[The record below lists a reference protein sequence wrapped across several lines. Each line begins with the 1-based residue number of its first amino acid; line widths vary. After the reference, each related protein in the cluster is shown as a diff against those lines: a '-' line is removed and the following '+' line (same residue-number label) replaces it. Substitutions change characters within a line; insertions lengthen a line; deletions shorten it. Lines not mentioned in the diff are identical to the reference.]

1 VFLQTGTRFSRIR
14 IPVILDKSE
23 IPGKMLMRRSEALK
37 RLDKKSRNKLRAIL
51 SNGESNAIISL
62 GQLRAKLGKDQ
73 LDALEVILNSSA
85 LLKAVRMSAPFSKK
99 PPFTDT
105 LQTYRG
111 GGLEELLSIIEN
123 RAIEFRER
131 LIRVAKSLHE
141 IDEAYAASDIESCR
155 QLICASIAL
164 DGWSHAILR
173 RIVLIRENGP
183 EGDEKIEELVQQ
195 ADIKAVTVSSLIHLY
210 SRDQNYLTIKR
221 SILNLADRGTINR
234 YSRTISR
241 LPVQPF
247 ARNKEDLTAFLSEVE
262 KCSLIDAII
271 LAKFNSHLFRI
282 KDYPA
287 IDEIANKLGQ
297 INLFNSLVAT
307 YDSDDMNSEDAFY
320 KQSSAWLEYEPI
332 RQYRILLDNYYDC
345 SREDFE
351 DIPEEFCSTLHYWVG
366 DATLNE
372 LVGNAQ
378 FTKHPYE
385 SLARLELSG
394 TATRSAIFNYW
405 LYHSDG
411 QIGFE
416 RGDLFTLMGLT
427 RDLSRTIPIKSVR
440 TAAKLAKDGL
450 VRLILLLLLAKR
462 SKNELDSFRLR
473 KLLEDVTIKNHD
485 GSLVKLV
492 EAYQATHP
500 YVVEYIYEIATEDF
514 LAKLNKLAP
523 HRADIPEVRASLHE
537 WMARFTKNE
546 HFLQRARAVRIDH
559 QLNRVRNEIDD
570 NRIYVDPSRFSS
582 WIEDEMMIEMNRA
595 LTSTGSGKKVVS
607 VNCDET
613 ILSFVMKECYNSFS
627 SNPVFGI
634 ASYIGRRIRHG
645 TFHGHLYSSV
655 INQIEKCEKFQR
667 LFRSQQFAAKW
678 NTWKDE
684 YNQLI
689 EEIIKDRL
697 HVNSKTKPFGLLQPE
712 VYTPHKLEILNAAVK
727 TISNAFAETK
737 SVEGLDQVIIDYCW
751 RLAECDLIAVTRYL
765 KAQQVPLKNLPFLK
779 NELLPSAMP
788 ADSKL
793 AESFRRELE
802 LSIDLKLAA
811 MFGWFKRPSIVAPKA
826 SLSLLFDAI
835 VAEIKDTIPDF
846 NPQEDENSNGEI
858 ELVGG
863 AYHIVYDSLAVVV
876 ANAAKHGDRSRPV
889 YRNFEI
895 KSDKQKKLIVKI
907 SSSICPKD
915 DPTEVSAIIEE
926 RKNAKFDDANL
937 YQGKSGVSKLMLL
950 AHNRQDFSLEQ
961 YEVLGNEVHV
971 RLTYDLEH

>member
-1 VFLQTGTRFSRIR
+1 
-14 IPVILDKSE
+14 
-23 IPGKMLMRRSEALK
+23 MRRSEALK

-51 SNGESNAIISL
+51 SDGEANAIISL

-73 LDALEVILNSSA
+73 LEALEVILNSSA
-85 LLKAVRMSAPFSKK
+85 LLKAVQMSAPFPKK

-105 LQTYRG
+105 LQTHRG

-141 IDEAYAASDIESCR
+141 IDGAYAASDIESCR

-173 RIVLIRENGP
+173 RIVLIREHRS
-183 EGDEKIEELVQQ
+183 EGKEDEKIEELVRQ
-195 ADIKAVTVSSLIHLY
+195 ADIKAVVVSSLIHLY
-210 SRDQNYLTIKR
+210 SLDQNYLTIKR

-241 LPVQPF
+241 LAVQPF
-247 ARNKEDLTAFLSEVE
+247 ARDKEDLTAFLSEVE

-271 LAKFNSHLFRI
+271 LVKFNSHLFRI

-287 IDEIANKLGQ
+287 IGEIANKLGQ
-297 INLFNSLVAT
+297 ANLFERLVAT
-307 YDSDDMNSEDAFY
+307 YDANDLHSEYAFF

-332 RQYRILLDNYYDC
+332 RHYRILLDNYYDT
-345 SREDFE
+345 STEDV
-351 DIPEEFCSTLHYWVG
+351 DDLPEGFYSMLHDWVG
-366 DATLNE
+366 DATLSN
-372 LVGNAQ
+372 LVGKAP
-378 FTKHPYE
+378 FTKHQYA
-385 SLARLELSG
+385 SLAKLELSG

-416 RGDLFTLMGLT
+416 RDDLFTLMGLT
-427 RDLSRTIPIKSVR
+427 RDLSRTVPIKAVR
-440 TAAKLAKDGL
+440 TAAKLATDGL

-462 SKNELDSFRLR
+462 SKNELDSFQLR
-473 KLLEDVTIKNHD
+473 KLLEDITIKEHD
-485 GSLVKLV
+485 GALVKLV
-492 EAYQATHP
+492 EAYESTHP
-500 YVVEYIYEIATEDF
+500 YVSEYIYEISTEDF

-537 WMARFTKNE
+537 WMARFTKDE
-546 HFLQRARAVRIDH
+546 HFLERARAVRIDH

-570 NRIYVDPSRFSS
+570 HRIYVDPSRFSS
-582 WIEDEMMIEMNRA
+582 WIEDEMMIELNSA
-595 LTSTGSGKKVVS
+595 LTSTGSGRKGVS

-613 ILSFVMKECYNSFS
+613 ILSLVMGQCYNAFC

-655 INQIEKCEKFQR
+655 INQIEKGEKFR
-667 LFRSQQFAAKW
+667 HLSRSPLFVAKW
-678 NTWKDE
+678 SAWKDA
-684 YNQLI
+684 YNRSI
-689 EEIIKDRL
+689 EEVIRDRL
-697 HVNSKTKPFGLLQPE
+697 HVNSKAKPLGLLQPE
-712 VYTPHKLEILNAAVK
+712 AYGPQKLEILSAAVN
-727 TISNAFAETK
+727 TISTAYDETK
-737 SVEGLDQVIIDYCW
+737 SVAGIELDIIDYCW
-751 RLAECDLIAVTRYL
+751 RLAECDLIAVNRYL
-765 KAQQVPLKNLPFLK
+765 KNLQVPLKNIPFLE
-779 NELLPSAMP
+779 NELLPSVAL
-788 ADSKL
+788 ADTKL

-802 LSIDLKLAA
+802 HSIDRKLAA

-846 NPQEDENSNGEI
+846 NPQEDENSNGEV

-889 YRNFEI
+889 RRNFEI
-895 KSDKQKKLIVKI
+895 TSGKQKLLIVKI
-907 SSSICPKD
+907 SSSIRSTD
-915 DPTEVSAIIEE
+915 DPDKVSAVIEE
-926 RKNAKFDDANL
+926 RKKANFQDANL
-937 YQGKSGVSKLMLL
+937 YQGKSGISKLMLL

>member
-1 VFLQTGTRFSRIR
+1 
-14 IPVILDKSE
+14 
-23 IPGKMLMRRSEALK
+23 MK

-51 SNGESNAIISL
+51 SNGDTNAINSIA
-62 GQLRAKLGKDQ
+62 QLRTKLGKDQ
-73 LDALEVILNSSA
+73 LAALEVILNSST
-85 LLKAVRMSAPFSKK
+85 LLKAVRISTPFPKK
-99 PPFTDT
+99 PSFIDC
-105 LQTYRG
+105 LQSHREVA
-111 GGLEELLSIIEN
+111 LEELLSIIEK

-131 LIRVAKSLHE
+131 LIHIAQSFHQ
-141 IDEAYAASDIESCR
+141 IDTAYAASDIKSCQ
-155 QLICASIAL
+155 QLICASIEL
-164 DGWSHAILR
+164 GGWSHAILR
-173 RIVLIRENGP
+173 RIILIRENSP
-183 EGDEKIEELVQQ
+183 EGEEDEKIEELVRQ
-195 ADIKAVTVSSLIHLY
+195 ADIKSVTVSSLIHLY
-210 SRDQNYLTIKR
+210 SRDQNHLTIKR

-307 YDSDDMNSEDAFY
+307 YDSEDVDSEDAFY
-320 KQSSAWLEYEPI
+320 KQSSTWLEYEPI

-345 SREDFE
+345 SKEDFE
-351 DIPEEFCSTLHYWVG
+351 DLPEGFCSTLHNWVG

-372 LVGNAQ
+372 LVGDAQ

-385 SLARLELSG
+385 ALARLELSG

-416 RGDLFTLMGLT
+416 RDDLFTLMGLT
-427 RDLSRTIPIKSVR
+427 RDLSRTIPIESVR
-440 TAAKLAKDGL
+440 TAAKLEKDVL

-462 SKNELDSFRLR
+462 SKNELDSFHLR

-582 WIEDEMMIEMNRA
+582 WIQDEMMIDMNRA
-595 LTSTGSGKKVVS
+595 LTSTGSEKKSVS
-607 VNCDET
+607 VICDET
-613 ILSFVMKECYNSFS
+613 ILSFVMRECYNAFS

-655 INQIEKCEKFQR
+655 VNHIEKCEKFQR
-667 LFRSQQFAAKW
+667 LFRSQHFAAKW
-678 NTWKDE
+678 NTWKDK

-697 HVNSKTKPFGLLQPE
+697 HVNSKIKPFGLLQPE
-712 VYTPHKLEILNAAVK
+712 VYTPHKVEILNAAVK

-737 SVEGLDQVIIDYCW
+737 SVEGLDQLIIDYCW

-765 KAQQVPLKNLPFLK
+765 KAQQVTLKNLPFLK
-779 NELLPSAMP
+779 NELLPSAVP
-788 ADSKL
+788 ADAKL
-793 AESFRRELE
+793 AEFFRRELE
-802 LSIDLKLAA
+802 LSIDLKLAT

-826 SLSLLFDAI
+826 SLSLLFDAT

-895 KSDKQKKLIVKI
+895 KSGKQKKLVVKI

-937 YQGKSGVSKLMLL
+937 YQGESGISKLMLL

-961 YEVLGNEVHV
+961 YEVLGTEVHV